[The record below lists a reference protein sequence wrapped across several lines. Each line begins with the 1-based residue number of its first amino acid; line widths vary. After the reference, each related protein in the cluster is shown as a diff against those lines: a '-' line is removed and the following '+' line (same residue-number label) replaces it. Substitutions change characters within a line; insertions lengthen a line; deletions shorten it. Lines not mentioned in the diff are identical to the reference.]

1 MSKVSPAR
9 WEAFRILS
17 QVEHGAHST
26 DLLHR
31 RAPLLDPRDAALM
44 TELVL
49 GCLRRRPQLRR
60 LLEFFSGRK
69 IPARD
74 WQLLILLEMG
84 IYQLC
89 FLDRVPPHAV
99 VNESVELAKRAG
111 KGRAASFV
119 NAVLRKFRRQAV
131 TWEDPTTEYCL
142 PAWIWN
148 RWVERFG
155 EQTAR
160 RIGDAFLQAPEHFVR
175 VPPGQE
181 EGARALGMKPVE
193 EVPGCWIAGPHGP
206 GSFRQQDISS
216 QMIVPLLELQQGH
229 LLLDLCA
236 APGNKTLQ
244 AMERSVRV
252 VACERSGKRL
262 AFLRGLGCLL
272 VRLDATRPLPFTPVF
287 DRILVDAPCSGTG
300 TLGRNPEIRW
310 RIQPEDI
317 VRWAE
322 RQKAILRNALA
333 ALKPGGR
340 LVYATCSL
348 EREENEEVV
357 AAVLSESGGRLHL
370 CHELRRVPGLDRGDG
385 FYAAVLT
392 S

>member
-1 MSKVSPAR
+1 
-9 WEAFRILS
+9 
-17 QVEHGAHST
+17 
-26 DLLHR
+26 
-31 RAPLLDPRDAALM
+31 M

-49 GCLRRRPQLRR
+49 GCLRRRPQLRS

-69 IPARD
+69 IPAHD
-74 WQLLILLEMG
+74 CKLLILLEMG
-84 IYQLC
+84 VYQLR

-99 VNESVELAKRAG
+99 VNETVELAKKAG
-111 KGRAASFV
+111 KSHAAGFV
-119 NAVLRKFRRQAV
+119 NAVLRKFRREAV
-131 TWEDPTTEYCL
+131 TWEDPPTAYCL

-160 RIGDAFLQAPEHFVR
+160 RIGEALLQPPEHFVR

-181 EGARALGMKPVE
+181 NVALALGMEPVH
-193 EVPGCWIAGPHGP
+193 EVPGCWIAGPQGP
-206 GSFRQQDISS
+206 GPFRQQDISS
-216 QMIVPLLELQQGH
+216 QMIVPLLDLQPG
-229 LLLDLCA
+229 LRLLDLCA

-244 AMERSVRV
+244 AMERQVWV
-252 VACERSGKRL
+252 LACERSDRRL
-262 AFLRGLGCLL
+262 ASLRGLGCPL
-272 VRLDATRPLPFTPVF
+272 VRLDATQPLPFGPVF
-287 DRILVDAPCSGTG
+287 DRVLVDAPCSGTG

-310 RIQPEDI
+310 RVQPEDLA
-317 VRWAE
+317 RLAG

-348 EREENEEVV
+348 EKEENEEVV
-357 AAVLSESGGRLHL
+357 VAVLRESAARLRL
-370 CHELRRVPGLDRGDG
+370 RSELRRLPGLDRGDG